1 MPKMVLT
8 AAYIS
13 INAVTYH
20 GRTKSV
26 ELTTEVEEKD
36 VTTFASLGW
45 KEVLGGLKSAGLSI
59 TFLNDNADNDIDET
73 MWGLLG
79 TVVAF
84 EVRATQSAV
93 SATNPSYTG
102 SVLINGWTPI
112 SGSAGDVVEV
122 DVDFPASGAVTR
134 NVV

>member
-8 AAYIS
+8 AAYVS

-20 GRTKSV
+20 GNAKSI

-45 KEVLGGLKSAGLSI
+45 KEVLGGLKSGSLSV
-59 TFLNDNADNDIDET
+59 TFLNDVTDNAIDET
-73 MWGLLG
+73 MWGLQG
-79 TVVAF
+79 TVVPF

-93 SATNPSYTG
+93 SASNPSYTG
-102 SVLINGWTPI
+102 SVLIPGWTPI
-112 SGSAGDVVEV
+112 SGSVGDVVEV
-122 DVDFPASGAVTR
+122 DLDMPTSGAVTR
-134 NVV
+134 NVA